1 MSFSYRNPILGDTQT
16 SPKTPTSD
24 DRTYGLNFS
33 VYNIGGYMEVDTLSD
48 LGYTTNSAT
57 GNINYSGNTIPVN
70 FYVSSTPLASKVF
83 LWPDKISSG
92 RRRLGM
98 LVYVR
103 DNDTTYQYRIP
114 NYNTLYNN
122 ADSGGVVVYD
132 GQTYYEVRNKIGLT
146 SNSAGQALLDAW
158 TGSTIEGQ
166 SGVTRENAN
175 WIKYHASAPEY
186 IAINSVPYNTTLD
199 SWVANNSFN
208 DAFIAV
214 PYSLMGRYITR
225 VTASYGAANSL
236 SGMTY
241 TMNIKD
247 DTGTTESSR
256 QWTHPSGQ
264 NSYTLTFTTPVQL
277 PSGGLIE
284 IINNT
289 TPDTQSKGYTVILE
303 VTG

>member
-114 NYNTLYNN
+114 NYNTLYDN
-122 ADSGGVVVYD
+122 ADSEGVVVYD
-132 GQTYYEVRNKIGLT
+132 GQTYYEVRNKSGLT

-166 SGVTRENAN
+166 NGVTRENAN

-186 IAINSVPYNTTLD
+186 IAINAVPQSEL
-199 SWVANNSFN
+199 NSEWSSSN
-208 DAFIAV
+208 SLSDAFVVI
-214 PYSLMGRYITR
+214 PTNLSGRFIHNI
-225 VTASYGAANSL
+225 TASYGSVTSTSNNTFTL
-236 SGMTY
+236 SVKNT
-241 TMNIKD
+241 
-247 DTGTTESSR
+247 TGGTESSFEF
-256 QWTHPSGQ
+256 THTANQRTYST
-264 NSYTLTFTTPVQL
+264 SLSTPIEL
-277 PSGGLIE
+277 ISGGTID
-284 IINNT
+284 IINTSSLDNN
-289 TPDTQSKGYTVILE
+289 SKGYTVTLE
-303 VTG
+303 VGG

>member
-122 ADSGGVVVYD
+122 ADSEGVVVYD
-132 GQTYYEVRNKIGLT
+132 GQTYYEVRNKSGLT

-186 IAINSVPYNTTLD
+186 ISINAVPAGSNILTWL
-199 SWVANNSFN
+199 SGNSIN
-208 DAFIAV
+208 DAFITI
-214 PYSLMGRYITR
+214 PSKWEGRQLISVNAT
-225 VTASYGAANSL
+225 YGNSNSQTNATFKL
-236 SGMTY
+236 EMRDST
-241 TMNIKD
+241 NSVD
-247 DTGTTESSR
+247 SSVS
-256 QWTHPSGQ
+256 WTHTANNRLKSETFGSPLTLKSGH
-264 NSYTLTFTTPVQL
+264 TLNIGIT
-277 PSGGLIE
+277 S
-284 IINNT
+284 N
-289 TPDTQSKGYTVILE
+289 PDTNAEGYSASFEID
-303 VTG
+303 G

>member
-1 MSFSYRNPILGDTQT
+1 MAFNFRSPLSSVQLTDTQSVSREKTFGT
-16 SPKTPTSD
+16 SFGS
-24 DRTYGLNFS
+24 S
-33 VYNIGGYMEVDTLSD
+33 MIGGYHEVYSLSD
-48 LGYTTNSAT
+48 LDYVIPTGVTGSIEYT
-57 GNINYSGNTIPVN
+57 GNTIPVK
-70 FYVSSTPLASKVF
+70 YSVKTLPF
-83 LWPDKISSG
+83 LPNTLTVNSDGISSG

-98 LVYVR
+98 LVYVVSEA
-103 DNDTTYQYRIP
+103 TTFQYQIP
-114 NYNTLYNN
+114 NYSTLWDN
-122 ADSGGVVVYD
+122 ADD
-132 GQTYYEVRNKIGLT
+132 GSTIVSDTYGYTVKDNT
-146 SNSAGQALLDAW
+146 SAGQALIGAW
-158 TGSTIEGQ
+158 TGSTIEGV
-166 SGVTRENAN
+166 SGATRTNAN
-175 WIKYHASAPEY
+175 WVKYHANAPEF

-199 SWVANNSFN
+199 SWVTNNSFN

-225 VTASYGAANSL
+225 ITASYGAANSL

-247 DTGTTESSR
+247 ATGTTESSR